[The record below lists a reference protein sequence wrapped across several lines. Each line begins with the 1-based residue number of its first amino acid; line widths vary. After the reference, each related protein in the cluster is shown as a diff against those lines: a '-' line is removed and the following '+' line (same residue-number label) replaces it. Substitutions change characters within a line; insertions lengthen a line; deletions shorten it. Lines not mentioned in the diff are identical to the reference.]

1 MKLVSSR
8 PNRRP
13 LPVETIIQAARQ
25 RIIDARTDHAM
36 SSALDSG
43 IGMLGCLLDLG
54 LLSPEEWRGHVDD
67 FEQAGEAV

>member
-1 MKLVSSR
+1 MRLISDR

-13 LPVETIIQAARQ
+13 LPVETIIKAARQ

-43 IGMLGCLLDLG
+43 IGTLGCLLDLG
-54 LLSPEEWRGHVDD
+54 LLSPEEWRRYIDA
-67 FEQAGEAV
+67 FEQAAQ

>member
-1 MKLVSSR
+1 M
-8 PNRRP
+8 
-13 LPVETIIQAARQ
+13 ETIIQAARQ
-25 RIIDARTDHAM
+25 RIIDARKDHAM

>member
-1 MKLVSSR
+1 M
-8 PNRRP
+8 
-13 LPVETIIQAARQ
+13 ETIIKAARQ

-43 IGMLGCLLDLG
+43 IGTLGCLLDLG
-54 LLSPEEWRGHVDD
+54 LLSPEEWRRYIDD